1 MTQYPE
7 ALLSTYTDAYTA
19 TRPPSL
25 VELNKTRV
33 PYLEGVLEEV
43 LRLHATSV
51 ARQAVW
57 DTEVFAPSLSVDE
70 KLRNKHTKAND
81 WDESRNLSV
90 GSSTRKGALEK
101 MSSSSTQMQW
111 ASLGLGYLVN

>member
-7 ALLSTYTDAYTA
+7 ALLFTYTDAYAA

-33 PYLEGVLEEV
+33 PYLEGVLEEA

-81 WDESRNLSV
+81 RDESRNLSAFHPE
-90 GSSTRKGALEK
+90 R
-101 MSSSSTQMQW
+101 
-111 ASLGLGYLVN
+111 